1 MARMHSR
8 KRGKSESTRPPASVP
23 LDWVSLSREEI
34 EDIIVRLGKR
44 GVPPSQIGMI
54 LRDVYGVPLVRRV
67 LGKRL
72 TRVLAEHGAAPEIPE
87 DLQAL
92 IRRALRIRRH
102 LETHRKDLHSRR
114 GLQLIESKIHRL
126 VKYYKR
132 VGKLPADWKYDPKRA
147 ELLAS

>member
-1 MARMHSR
+1 M
-8 KRGKSESTRPPASVP
+8 
-23 LDWVSLSREEI
+23 
-34 EDIIVRLGKR
+34 
-44 GVPPSQIGMI
+44 IGII
-54 LRDVYGVPLVRRV
+54 LRDQCGIPLAKPI
-67 LGKRL
+67 LGKKI
-72 TRVLAEHGAAPEIPE
+72 TKVLEEKGLAPEIPE

-126 VKYYKR
+126 AKYYRR
-132 VGKLPADWKYDPKRA
+132 VGKLPPDWKYDPKRA